1 MNRRTLPA
9 LTALATATAL
19 LLTACGGE
27 SSEADEKIP
36 GAGESSAEASASP
49 SEKGEAKEG
58 FDRPELKFPSD
69 VEFKFGWQ
77 KPSGAKEAAVLKDTE
92 EYLKSI
98 IHGIT
103 KQDPADSAHKF
114 YAVPLS
120 QAATYAEDQIKRA
133 KEAGNT
139 VSGVQQFPSAQVK
152 LSGTRTAS
160 VTYCQDESKFY
171 SKTVKEGKVKV
182 TEPSNNSYYSFTL
195 VLEAPSAGEGPWR
208 AKAISGKQGVAEC
221 AA

>member
-9 LTALATATAL
+9 LTALATATVL
-19 LLTACGGE
+19 LATACGGE
-27 SSEADEKIP
+27 SAEPDEKKP
-36 GAGESSAEASASP
+36 GMGESSAKSSASP
-49 SEKGEAKEG
+49 GEKEEAEEG
-58 FDRPELKFPSD
+58 FDRPELTFPSD

-77 KPSGAKEAAVLKDTE
+77 TPSEAKETAVLKDTE

-98 IHGIT
+98 IYGIT
-103 KQDPADSAHKF
+103 QQDPDDSAHKF

-120 QAATYAEDQIKRA
+120 QAATYAEDQIKGA
-133 KEAGNT
+133 VEAGNT

-152 LSGTRTAS
+152 LSGARTAS

-171 SKTVKEGKVKV
+171 SKTVKGGKVKV
-182 TEPSNNSYYSFTL
+182 TEPSNNSYFSFTL

-208 AKAISGKQGVAEC
+208 AKAISGKQGVPEC